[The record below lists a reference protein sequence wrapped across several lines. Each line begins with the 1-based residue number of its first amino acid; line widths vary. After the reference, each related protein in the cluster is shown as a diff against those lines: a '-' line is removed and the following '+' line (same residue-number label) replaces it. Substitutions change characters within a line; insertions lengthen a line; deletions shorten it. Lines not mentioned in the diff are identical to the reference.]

1 VSEIFDKFSVLSI
14 GKVAA
19 MSHLG
24 NLSSDGDGWNEVKV
38 QVIYAFPDVAVD
50 FTISEEKIDVR
61 IGLMQDIHSFVDEKH
76 CRSKF
81 VTG

>member
-1 VSEIFDKFSVLSI
+1 MFEIFDKFSILSI

-19 MSHLG
+19 MSHLR

-38 QVIYAFPDVAVD
+38 EVIHAFSDVAVD
-50 FTISEEKIDVR
+50 FTVSEKKIDVR
-61 IGLMQDIHSFVDEKH
+61 IGLMQDIHSFIDEKH
-76 CRSKF
+76 CRGKF

>member
-1 VSEIFDKFSVLSI
+1 MFEIFDKFSILSI

-38 QVIYAFPDVAVD
+38 EVIHAFSDVAVD
-50 FTISEEKIDVR
+50 FTVSEEKIDVR
-61 IGLMQDIHSFVDEKH
+61 IGLMQDIHSFIDEKH
-76 CRSKF
+76 CRGKF

>member
-1 VSEIFDKFSVLSI
+1 MSEIFDKFSVLSI
-14 GKVAA
+14 GKVVA